1 MTSLPGAGEDHEV
14 SSEPPL
20 LLLFSLRAIVFLELV
35 TVATCFSFAYCCS
48 GTAIAHHCNFVM
60 WCREI
65 WDRYD
70 VVKALGALEE
80 LVWDEQRW

>member
-1 MTSLPGAGEDHEV
+1 M
-14 SSEPPL
+14 
-20 LLLFSLRAIVFLELV
+20 
-35 TVATCFSFAYCCS
+35 ATCFSFAYCCS